1 MQSTMMATPLS
12 LNHLLE
18 RAGQLFHRNEIVSRL
33 PDKSLRRHT
42 YGEFYRRTRSLAA
55 TLQKL
60 GLKKGDRVA
69 TLCWNHHAHLECYFG
84 IPAAGGVMHTLN
96 LRLSPDEIGWIAGDA
111 QDRFLVVDDVLL
123 PLYQQV
129 APLHRFEQVIVFPFS
144 GAPVPEGFTDYE
156 ALLAEADPQGFRYAA
171 HEEDDP
177 VAMCYTSGTTG
188 RPKGVAYSHRS
199 TILHTLVASLGDFW
213 GLRGTDIVMPV
224 TPMFHANSWGM
235 PYGAVMMGVK
245 LVFPGPH
252 LHPEDLLDLM
262 QVEPPTLSLGVPT
275 IWMSLIQTYDAAQ
288 APDSPHHGRWKLPRG
303 MRSLVGGAA
312 VPEALIRAFDRH
324 GIWIEQG
331 WGMTETSPVCTISYP
346 RAELQGASDDEKYRR
361 AAMAG
366 VPVPLVDLRVWGDQ
380 GEQPWDGKSVG
391 EIQVRGPFIT
401 GSYYHPQEASPRPP
415 KGALPG
421 SGRPSAGHHVPVSP
435 EKFTEDGWLRTGDV
449 ACVDELGFVR
459 ITDRTKDLIK
469 SGGEWISS
477 VDLENA
483 LMAHPAV
490 AEAAVIAI
498 PDEKWSE
505 RPLACVVLKK
515 GGDAHPGE
523 LNEHLLKH
531 SFARWQ
537 LPERYE
543 FIAAVPRTSTGK
555 FWKLKLRERFPR

>member
-1 MQSTMMATPLS
+1 
-12 LNHLLE
+12 
-18 RAGQLFHRNEIVSRL
+18 
-33 PDKSLRRHT
+33 
-42 YGEFYRRTRSLAA
+42 
-55 TLQKL
+55 
-60 GLKKGDRVA
+60 
-69 TLCWNHHAHLECYFG
+69 
-84 IPAAGGVMHTLN
+84 VMHTLN
-96 LRLSPDEIGWIAGDA
+96 LRLSPDEIGWIAGNA
-111 QDRFLVVDDVLL
+111 QDRFLIIDDVLL
-123 PLYQQV
+123 PLYRQL
-129 APLHRFEQVIVFPFS
+129 AHLHRFERIIVFPFS
-144 GAPVPEGFTDYE
+144 GAAVPTEFSDYEQLLQQADPEGF
-156 ALLAEADPQGFRYAA
+156 QYAA
-171 HEEDDP
+171 HDENDP

-188 RPKGVAYSHRS
+188 RPKGVVYSHRS

-213 GLRGTDIVMPV
+213 GLRGTDVVLPV

-252 LHPEDLLDLM
+252 LHPDDLLDLM
-262 QVEPPTLSLGVPT
+262 KAEPPTLSLGVPT

-288 APDSPHHGRWKLPRG
+288 SEGSPNKGRWTLPRG

-312 VPEALIRAFDRH
+312 VPEALIRAFDKH
-324 GIWIEQG
+324 GIWILQG

-346 RAELQGASDDEKYRR
+346 RAEIRDASEDEKYRR

-366 VPVPLVDLRVWGDQ
+366 VPVPLVDLRVQGEA
-380 GEQPWDGKSVG
+380 GEQPWDGRSVG

-401 GSYYHPQEASPRPP
+401 GSYHD
-415 KGALPG
+415 
-421 SGRPSAGHHVPVSP
+421 VPVEA
-435 EKFTEDGWLRTGDV
+435 EKFTADGWLRTGDV
-449 ACVDELGFVR
+449 ASVDPLGFVR

-505 RPLACVVLKK
+505 RPLACVVLKPGQQAQK
-515 GGDAHPGE
+515 ADFDAH
-523 LNEHLLKH
+523 LLAR
-531 SFARWQ
+531 SFAKWQ

-543 FIAAVPRTSTGK
+543 YIDAVPRTSTGK
-555 FWKLKLRERFPR
+555 FWKMKLRERFPK